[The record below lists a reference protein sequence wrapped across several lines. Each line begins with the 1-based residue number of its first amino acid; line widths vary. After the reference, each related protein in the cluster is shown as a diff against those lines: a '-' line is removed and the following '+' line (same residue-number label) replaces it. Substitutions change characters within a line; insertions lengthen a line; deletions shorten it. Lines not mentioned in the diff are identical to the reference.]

1 MKMLHMMHAQED
13 LYYTRKIE
21 ARAEERQHELML
33 EWMKLDL
40 ERQSQ
45 DAQRNNMMIMM
56 LISVMGKKIS
66 PEDMYDGKYNF
77 SPEQEP
83 TEKDTR

>member
-21 ARAEERQHELML
+21 ARTEERQHELML

-45 DAQRNNMMIMM
+45 DAQRNSMMIMM
-56 LISVMGKKIS
+56 LVSVMGKKMS
-66 PEDMYDGKYNF
+66 PEDMHDGQSNF

-83 TEKDTR
+83 TDEDTS